1 MYSEQQINI
10 LEISVEKKNYQRD
23 NDLVILDVSRSVGK
37 VKKTN
42 LPPAQLLSLI
52 YHAGVLYF
60 EIKRIVVLDNYF

>member
-10 LEISVEKKNYQRD
+10 LEIFVEKKNYPRD

-42 LPPAQLLSLI
+42 GETTLLVPEVYLLSAFGPL
-52 YHAGVLYF
+52 GF
-60 EIKRIVVLDNYF
+60 K

>member
-10 LEISVEKKNYQRD
+10 LEIFVEKKNYQRD

-42 LPPAQLLSLI
+42 LPPA
-52 YHAGVLYF
+52 
-60 EIKRIVVLDNYF
+60 